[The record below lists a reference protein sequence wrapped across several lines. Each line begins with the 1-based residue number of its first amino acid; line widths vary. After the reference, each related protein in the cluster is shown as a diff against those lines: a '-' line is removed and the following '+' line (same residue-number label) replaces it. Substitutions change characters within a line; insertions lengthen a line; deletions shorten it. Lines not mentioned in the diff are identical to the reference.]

1 MSSHTITNIRK
12 AGGLVLTKRVTK
24 NGKKKFIITT
34 DVLFTVFTV
43 YNYRDIQKLSAI
55 LDPFNNRRMGAYPQW
70 KFRNLKEAEEHM
82 SLAILK
88 GWNK

>member
-12 AGGLVLTKRVTK
+12 AGGLVLTRQVTK
-24 NGKKKFIITT
+24 NGKKKFIIGT
-34 DVLFTVFTV
+34 DVLFSF
-43 YNYRDIQKLSAI
+43 YAFGAIQKLSVI
-55 LDPFNNRRMGAYPQW
+55 LDPFNNRRMSAYPQW

-82 SLAILK
+82 TLAILK